1 MAEYIYTNNSP
12 PTRVL
17 ISASLTLSKWSL
29 SLLHKKIKKHWKRGD
44 WQYCYYLQLC
54 DHISYITLVNK
65 KIQTFCGENSCML
78 DAWFSFANLFENKH
92 LITVGSLKMYVSL
105 SYKVMTVYSHLVKI
119 QKGKTSSIIH
129 SNTWK
134 KLTSN
139 NIS

>member
-1 MAEYIYTNNSP
+1 
-12 PTRVL
+12 
-17 ISASLTLSKWSL
+17 
-29 SLLHKKIKKHWKRGD
+29 
-44 WQYCYYLQLC
+44 
-54 DHISYITLVNK
+54 
-65 KIQTFCGENSCML
+65 ML
-78 DAWFSFANLFENKH
+78 DAWFSFENLFENKH